1 MVQFCTEKEMAVDEG
16 EIPQTSEEGLAGK
29 LSIDDYVIGSDSTGF
44 YEGLLTVTTTPLE
57 RILNYSGLDLTELL
71 DDISS
76 NDTYGISR
84 TIDPYMHDVY
94 QSQEE
99 SVESAP
105 ENQKDVVSYFIERQL
120 DYINPTLCTDPVNQ
134 DREDGDD
141 VERRAKR
148 WQYELMNAHIG
159 AEIALYR
166 EQCAALQSVF
176 S

>member
-1 MVQFCTEKEMAVDEG
+1 MVQFFTEKEIAVDEE
-16 EIPQTSEEGLAGK
+16 EIPQTSEEGLTGR

-44 YEGLLTVTTTPLE
+44 YEGLLTITTTPLE
-57 RILNYSGLDLTELL
+57 RILNYSGLDLTGLL
-71 DDISS
+71 EDLSS
-76 NDTYGISR
+76 NDTYGISG
-84 TIDPYMHDVY
+84 TIDPYMHEVY

-105 ENQKDVVSYFIERQL
+105 ENQKDVVAYFIERQL
-120 DYINPTLCTDPVNQ
+120 DYVNPTIATDVINQ

-148 WQYELMNAHIG
+148 WQYELFQTHFG